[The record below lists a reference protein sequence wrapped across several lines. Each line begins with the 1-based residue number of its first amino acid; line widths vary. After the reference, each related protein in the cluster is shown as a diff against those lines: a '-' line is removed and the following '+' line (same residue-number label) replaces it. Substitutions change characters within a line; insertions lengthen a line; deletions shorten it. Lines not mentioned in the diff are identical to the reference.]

1 MFLSWIK
8 VREESQPGS
17 VFVEAV
23 TSGDYHKVHATG
35 LGFALKGFKLV
46 LRTPDQSLPC
56 LKAPTVPAMGH
67 SLRVKSQR
75 EKPLYN

>member
-23 TSGDYHKVHATG
+23 TSGDYHEVHATG
-35 LGFALKGFKLV
+35 LGFALNGFKFV
-46 LRTPDQSLPC
+46 LSPPPPLAKPPLPKGVNCACHGSL
-56 LKAPTVPAMGH
+56 TVC
-67 SLRVKSQR
+67 
-75 EKPLYN
+75 